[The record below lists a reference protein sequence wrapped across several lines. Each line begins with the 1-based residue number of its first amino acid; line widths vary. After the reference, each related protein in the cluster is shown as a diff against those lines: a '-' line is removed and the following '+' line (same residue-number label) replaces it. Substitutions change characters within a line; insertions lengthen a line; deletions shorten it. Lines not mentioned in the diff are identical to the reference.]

1 MREKEWIEENLGIAS
16 RLANTYLDKKLV
28 ENLFKAYTLSDSDER
43 KELKE
48 DIESVLSIHTPKLL
62 FSKKPLLE
70 IPSKEESSGQI
81 ILGNILHGDKQVHP
95 FAVDLESLNKHL
107 AIFGATGSGKT
118 CLIANL
124 LRQLTQAGISW
135 LAIDFKRDLRSLV
148 REGAWIVRWNW
159 LRINPLQP
167 PEGVAPKIWMT
178 IVCDLFAHSFYWFS
192 PSENYMME
200 NLAQLYEKH
209 KRSYPTLREL
219 YEFIVKK
226 EEKNRRKQEYFAVVT
241 NRLASLLIVLK
252 DVVDVREGM
261 RLEEIFMHPTVL
273 EVDQLR
279 RDEANFL
286 VEYILAYLFYYR
298 MVSGKRSKLM
308 HCTVLDEAN
317 RWFYAQRKWK
327 ETTVELGMP
336 FIEQV
341 PQIIRDYCEG
351 LIFASQN
358 CLSQTAMANTN
369 IKLVSFLG
377 DGEDIEAIAKSLNLS
392 EEEKSAITKLECG
405 EFLVAKPGLKPFIIK
420 SQKLEKPLD
429 KTITDEEVK
438 QKMEPVLRVLMRD
451 VKPTEFS
458 KPTQTQKTQTIR
470 LPTIS
475 EDARLLLADV
485 NLHPFRGLSGR
496 YKALGFS
503 GRRAEKA
510 KSELIQHDLA
520 KEVKVSIGKTV
531 ITFLVP
537 TGKALILLK
546 SLGENVELWKSIGR
560 VGFEHRLYQVL
571 IAYIL
576 KKLGYQTAIEK
587 TLDSVRLDVLA
598 VNGKEKLGIEVELD
612 RDVNVENKLK
622 ALKELDQLIIAC
634 KDQAVMESVRSK
646 LNPTIPSKVR
656 LYLVSHYL
664 SEIKRNISGSANG
677 NGSV

>member
-1 MREKEWIEENLGIAS
+1 MEK
-16 RLANTYLDKKLV
+16 
-28 ENLFKAYTLSDSDER
+28 LFKAYALSDPNE
-43 KELKE
+43 KQELKE
-48 DIESVLSIHTPKLL
+48 DIESILSIHAPKLF
-62 FSKKPLLE
+62 FSKKPILE
-70 IPSKEESSGQI
+70 IPSKEESNGQI
-81 ILGNILHGDKQVHP
+81 ILGNILHGDREARL
-95 FAVDLESLNKHL
+95 FALDLESINKHL

-118 CLIANL
+118 CLIVNL
-124 LRQLTQAGISW
+124 LRQLTKAGISW
-135 LAIDFKRDLRSLV
+135 LAVDFKRDLRSLV
-148 REGAWIVRWNW
+148 REGVWVLRWNW
-159 LRINPLQP
+159 LRINPFQP
-167 PEGVAPKIWMT
+167 PEGVSPEIWMT

-200 NLAQLYEKH
+200 HLAQLYEKH
-209 KRSYPTLREL
+209 KKSYPTLREL
-219 YEFIVKK
+219 YEFIIRK

-252 DVVDVREGM
+252 DVIDVREGM
-261 RLEEIFMHPTVL
+261 PLEEIFMHPTVL

-286 VEYILAYLFYYR
+286 IEYILAYLFYYR

-317 RWFYAQRKWK
+317 RWYYSQRKWK

-358 CLSQTAMANTN
+358 CLSQTVMANTN

-377 DGEDIEAIAKSLNLS
+377 DGEDIEAIARSLNLS
-392 EEEKSAITKLECG
+392 EEEKSVITKLECG
-405 EFLVAKPGLKPFIIK
+405 EFLVTKPGLKPFIIR

-429 KTITDEEVK
+429 KTITDKELK
-438 QKMEPVLRVLMRD
+438 QRMQPVLAMLMKD
-451 VKPTEFS
+451 VKPAGFS
-458 KPTQTQKTQTIR
+458 KPTETQKPRTIK

-475 EDARLLLADV
+475 EDARLLLV
-485 NLHPFRGLSGR
+485 NVNSHPFRGLSGR
-496 YKALGFS
+496 YKALRFS

-510 KSELIQHDLA
+510 KAELIQHDLA
-520 KEVKVSIGKTV
+520 KEVKVSIGKTA

-537 TGKALILLK
+537 TGKALLLLK
-546 SLGENVELWKSIGR
+546 SLGENTELWKHIGR

-576 KKLGYQTAIEK
+576 KKLGYQTTIEK
-587 TLDSVRLDVLA
+587 ILGSVRIDVLA
-598 VNGKEKLGIEVELD
+598 VNGKKKLGIEVELD

-622 ALKELDQLIIAC
+622 ALNELDQLVIAC
-634 KDQAVMESVRSK
+634 KDQTVMESIRSK
-646 LNPTIPSKVR
+646 LNPTVPSKVR
-656 LYLVSHYL
+656 LCLVSRYL
-664 SEIKRNISGSANG
+664 SEIKRNISGSAKG

>member
-1 MREKEWIEENLGIAS
+1 MKEKEWIEENLGIAS

-28 ENLFKAYTLSDSDER
+28 ENLFKAYTLSDSEER
-43 KELKE
+43 KELRE
-48 DIESVLSIHTPKLL
+48 DIESILSIHTPRLF

-70 IPSKEESSGQI
+70 IPSKEECSGQI

-118 CLIANL
+118 CLIVNL
-124 LRQLTQAGISW
+124 LRQLTQAGITW

-148 REGAWIVRWNW
+148 REGVWVVRWNW
-159 LRINPLQP
+159 LRINPLEP
-167 PEGVAPKIWMT
+167 PEGVSPKIWMT

-192 PSENYMME
+192 PNENYMME
-200 NLAQLYEKH
+200 HLAQLYEKH

-261 RLEEIFMHPTVL
+261 RLEEICMHPTVL

-298 MVSGKRSKLM
+298 MVGGERSKLT

-317 RWFYAQRKWK
+317 RWFCAQRKWK

-377 DGEDIEAIAKSLNLS
+377 DGEDIEAIAKSES
-392 EEEKSAITKLECG
+392 
-405 EFLVAKPGLKPFIIK
+405 
-420 SQKLEKPLD
+420 
-429 KTITDEEVK
+429 
-438 QKMEPVLRVLMRD
+438 M
-451 VKPTEFS
+451 
-458 KPTQTQKTQTIR
+458 
-470 LPTIS
+470 
-475 EDARLLLADV
+475 
-485 NLHPFRGLSGR
+485 
-496 YKALGFS
+496 
-503 GRRAEKA
+503 
-510 KSELIQHDLA
+510 
-520 KEVKVSIGKTV
+520 
-531 ITFLVP
+531 
-537 TGKALILLK
+537 K
-546 SLGENVELWKSIGR
+546 SLRSFSNSSWFCFASCKS
-560 VGFEHRLYQVL
+560 
-571 IAYIL
+571 
-576 KKLGYQTAIEK
+576 
-587 TLDSVRLDVLA
+587 
-598 VNGKEKLGIEVELD
+598 
-612 RDVNVENKLK
+612 
-622 ALKELDQLIIAC
+622 C
-634 KDQAVMESVRSK
+634 
-646 LNPTIPSKVR
+646 
-656 LYLVSHYL
+656 
-664 SEIKRNISGSANG
+664 
-677 NGSV
+677 